1 MNKLKLLFSALTVAF
16 AILGLTKAL
25 STDITMPITFVCLA
39 TTMFITSKEYK
50 DKQQKNSAIY
60 FLLLGVFLLVVTAYN
75 VASII
80 WGIYKAASNCRR
92 GKYVSYH

>member
-1 MNKLKLLFSALTVAF
+1 MKNLKLLFSALTVAF

-39 TTMFITSKEYK
+39 STMFITAKEYK
-50 DKQQKNSAIY
+50 DKQQKSSAVY
-60 FLLLGVFLLVVTAYN
+60 FLLLGAILLVITLYN

-80 WGIYKAASNCRR
+80 WGI
-92 GKYVSYH
+92 